1 MKHPTPVT
9 ALLTGAFLIGALLA
23 GVAPSSQAAEGY
35 APIQPVQSCLDP
47 SRARSWTLL
56 DSSRLL
62 VDAGRKQYLFEL
74 AWSCPELA
82 TEPTLQF
89 HSRSPHGRICGA
101 IGDRVR
107 GSGTVPSQLPPGQE
121 AGCQISRAR
130 LLSREEYDA
139 ELRARRPGKSEPI
152 SDE

>member
-1 MKHPTPVT
+1 MKLVSSVT
-9 ALLTGAFLIGALLA
+9 LLLGSLLGS
-23 GVAPSSQAAEGY
+23 GVPSASASEGY
-35 APIQPVQSCLDP
+35 APIHPAQSCLDP

-62 VDAGRKQYLFEL
+62 VDAGRHQYLFEL

-82 TEPTLQF
+82 TEPNLRFST
-89 HSRSPHGRICGA
+89 RSPHGRICGA

-130 LLSREEYDA
+130 LLNREEYDA
-139 ELRARRPGKSEPI
+139 ELRARHPGKA
-152 SDE
+152 D